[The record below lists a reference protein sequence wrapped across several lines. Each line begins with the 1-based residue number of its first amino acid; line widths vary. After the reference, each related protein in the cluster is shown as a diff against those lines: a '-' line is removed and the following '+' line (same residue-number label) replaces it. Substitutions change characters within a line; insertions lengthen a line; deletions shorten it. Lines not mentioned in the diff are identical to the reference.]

1 MSRDIIQQLKNL
13 KQGEVSPREE
23 WLKNNREILLSQIK
37 NTIPSETKPGAVEK
51 IWLGMSIFLPKKV
64 VFDFVRPLSILL
76 VVAIVGTSG
85 WIATVD
91 ASYQS
96 LPGDL
101 LYPAKRAV
109 EKTQVI
115 AANVTGNKKAATKL
129 HSEFAKRRAAEL
141 KQVVKDPKKQNKA
154 IQAVVD
160 LKKEIKNV
168 NNSLEEIKNNTA
180 DKGQAETA
188 KDISKSVE
196 QIKITLKEVKD
207 DLSSGTST
215 ESKILSK
222 DVSEVKD
229 MAKDTAVNAVEVLVT
244 KHLEGDTTV
253 TKEEVIAVLDKTIQ
267 TTVTEIAAGQQNM
280 VGVNT
285 VVTAVKEAVKTEN
298 LTMNT
303 TSTPAEQ
310 QLLDKVTDQTKVA
323 TVKTQEASVVLD
335 KTVSE
340 AKTLLASDNLS
351 QVVDKIREAAETS
364 KTVEKMQDNVLSSA
378 ARVLPAPVIEAVKTA
393 VGDSLSPSST
403 ESWKIIVVSTTPQ
416 GGAATTLNNL
426 PIAVIVTSTPAVTST
441 KK

>member
-23 WLKNNREILLSQIK
+23 WLKKNREILLSQIR
-37 NTIPSETKPGAVEK
+37 NTVPAEVQPGAMEK

-101 LYPAKRAV
+101 LYPAKRVV

-115 AANVTGNKKAATKL
+115 AAAVTGNKKSTTKL
-129 HSEFAKRRAAEL
+129 HSEFAKRRATEL
-141 KQVVKDPKKQNKA
+141 KQIVKDPKKQGKA
-154 IQAVVD
+154 TQAVVD
-160 LKKEIKNV
+160 LKTEIKNV
-168 NNSLEEIKNNTA
+168 NNSLEEIKNNST

-188 KDISKSVE
+188 KDISKSAE

-207 DLSSGTST
+207 DLATGTST

-229 MAKDTAVNAVEVLVT
+229 MAKDTAVNAVDIMVT

-253 TKEEVIAVLDKTIQ
+253 TKEEVKAVLDKTIQ

-298 LTMNT
+298 QNSNT
-303 TSTPAEQ
+303 TSTQAEQ
-310 QLLDKVTDQTKVA
+310 QLLDKVTDQTQAA
-323 TVKTQEASVVLD
+323 TMKTQEASVSLD

-351 QVVDKIREAAETS
+351 QVVDKIREASETS

-378 ARVLPAPVIEAVKTA
+378 ARVLPAPVIEAVKTV
-393 VGDSLSPSST
+393 VGDSLSPTST

-416 GGAATTLNNL
+416 GGAVNLNNL
-426 PIAVIVTSTPAVTST
+426 PIAVIVTSTPASTTT

>member
-1 MSRDIIQQLKNL
+1 
-13 KQGEVSPREE
+13 
-23 WLKNNREILLSQIK
+23 
-37 NTIPSETKPGAVEK
+37 
-51 IWLGMSIFLPKKV
+51 MSIFLPKKV

-109 EKTQVI
+109 EKTQVM
-115 AANVTGNKKAATKL
+115 AASVTGNDKAETKL
-129 HSEFAKRRAAEL
+129 HVEFAKRRATEL
-141 KQVVKDPKKQNKA
+141 KQVVKDPNKQDKA
-154 IQAVVD
+154 TQAVVD
-160 LKKEIKNV
+160 LKTEIKNV
-168 NNSLEEIKNNTA
+168 NNSLEEIKNNTT

-188 KDISKSVE
+188 KDVSKSVE
-196 QIKITLKEVKD
+196 QIKITLKEVKAE
-207 DLSSGTST
+207 LSVGTST

-229 MAKDTAVNAVEVLVT
+229 MAKDTAVNAVDIMVT

-253 TKEEVIAVLDKTIQ
+253 TKEEVKAVLDKTIQ
-267 TTVTEIAAGQQNM
+267 TAVTEAAAGEQNM
-280 VGVNT
+280 VGVNS

-310 QLLDKVTDQTKVA
+310 KLLDKVTNQTKDA
-323 TVKTQEASVVLD
+323 TVKTQEASVVLG

-340 AKTLLASDNLS
+340 AKNLLASDNLT
-351 QVVDKIREAAETS
+351 QVVDKIREASETS

-378 ARVLPAPVIEAVKTA
+378 TRVIPAPIIEAVKTA
-393 VGDSLSPSST
+393 VGDSLSSST
-403 ESWKIIVVSTTPQ
+403 TENWKIIVVSTT
-416 GGAATTLNNL
+416 ASSATILNNL
-426 PIAVIVTSTPAVTST
+426 PIAVIVTSTPVST
-441 KK
+441 TTIKK